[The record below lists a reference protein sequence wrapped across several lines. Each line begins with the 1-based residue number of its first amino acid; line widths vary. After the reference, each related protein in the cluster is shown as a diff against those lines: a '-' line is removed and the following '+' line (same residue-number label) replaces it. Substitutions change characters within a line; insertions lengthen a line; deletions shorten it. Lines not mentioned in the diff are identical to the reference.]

1 VIVDLIDA
9 ENWSSM
15 SADVKGDA
23 YEGLLEKNA
32 HLFHD
37 LGSGLEAGRFG
48 FLDPFGLHGFQ
59 FGCYK
64 DVVMGQDKE
73 NMERVRGKSL
83 AGNPINV
90 IKSCSG
96 SSGSCTQP

>member
-1 VIVDLIDA
+1 MVSWRYSSGSSCESQCLQYNPVD
-9 ENWSSM
+9 
-15 SADVKGDA
+15 
-23 YEGLLEKNA
+23 
-32 HLFHD
+32 FHP
-37 LGSGLEAGRFG
+37 S
-48 FLDPFGLHGFQ
+48 